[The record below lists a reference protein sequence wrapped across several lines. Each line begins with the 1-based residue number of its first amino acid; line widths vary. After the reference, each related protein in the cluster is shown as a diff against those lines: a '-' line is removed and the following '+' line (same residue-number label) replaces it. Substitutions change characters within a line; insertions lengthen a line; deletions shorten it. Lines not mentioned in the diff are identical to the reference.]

1 MEQEISLIDLW
12 NLFRKYF
19 VRILGLTV
27 IGAAL
32 AVVFMML
39 FVDPQYESEAQL
51 LVNQSNNTESA
62 IQYNEIQTNVS
73 LVQTYSDI
81 ITGNAVLESV
91 NEQLGDVF
99 TLGELKEAIRVE
111 QSPNSQ
117 AFFIRATMES
127 PTDAQNVVNTLVSEF
142 ESELRAIYGD
152 DVSSVYVMSSASY
165 NPNPTSPSII
175 MYGLIGGMLGFIIM
189 VGIALIKELLDTRV
203 KSVDDLTNMGL
214 IRLAEINELTPKQVK
229 DNRYHIEATDR
240 QSRRRV

>member
-1 MEQEISLIDLW
+1 MEQEISLLDLW

-19 VRILGLTV
+19 VRIIGMAV
-27 IGAAL
+27 IAAAL
-32 AVVFMML
+32 AIVFRML
-39 FVDPQYESEAQL
+39 FVERQYESEAQL

-99 TLGELKEAIRVE
+99 TLGELNAAIRVE

-127 PTDAQNVVNTLVSEF
+127 PTDAQNVVNTVVSEF

-175 MYGLIGGMLGFIIM
+175 MY
-189 VGIALIKELLDTRV
+189 AL
-203 KSVDDLTNMGL
+203 
-214 IRLAEINELTPKQVK
+214 
-229 DNRYHIEATDR
+229 
-240 QSRRRV
+240 